1 MALAAA
7 DVSDAPPILQG
18 RQQSS
23 TELQNHLNTCQQD
36 HHTCA
41 HCWFAAGVMAIFHLM
56 VVAFAFWAVEC

>member
-36 HHTCA
+36 HHTCV
-41 HCWFAAGVMAIFHLM
+41 HCWFAAGVMAIFHVM
-56 VVAFAFWAVEC
+56 VVASVFWALAC